1 MAKHFADSDGADSQ
15 RRGTQAPQSRADFE
29 ARPGESPHACGS
41 RAVADASEPAPAGDG
56 LDFVPDPYGWG
67 PGQGG
72 SAQGGSAPS
81 SNLHV
86 AGDPDPYAASGP
98 NPFAAGSSPCASE
111 PNPYA
116 SEPNLFAPGSG
127 TGSYADESNPY
138 AAPTS
143 GAVNLRHEQVGPGSE
158 KARRKHRD
166 LPGQGVPGQQR
177 RPRRR
182 KPVLL
187 IVLVAVL
194 ALAVGG
200 VYLYLNPPI
209 FSVTVNGTARTVSAG
224 STLADIVKE
233 GYASPKAGNLMAVDG
248 SVAKEGGGDQL
259 EAQVN
264 DQTTNDASFVV
275 PRGANVT
282 ISDGQDT
289 TEDYDEQTETVPHGE
304 SGSDV
309 NSFNNYWAGSIHI
322 YSDGEDGEQVTKT
335 GKVSGKTV
343 TEVTKQ
349 PVDAGYHVYT
359 ADTGDDKVIAL
370 TFDDG
375 PWPTTTSEILDILK
389 ANDAHATF
397 FEIGNQ
403 IAENADVVKRIHE
416 EGHQIGTH
424 TWDHAAGSGR
434 GVDLTRMTADEQ
446 VSEVEKGFDA
456 IDQAIG
462 TKTSRI
468 LRAPGGNYHGQ
479 IITTL
484 RDKVTAEVGWN
495 IDTEDWRKPGA
506 DKIEQAILSAKS
518 GDVILMHD
526 GGGDRSETVA
536 ALKDA
541 LPKLKAEGFKF
552 ITVDE
557 LLAYGMPKSE

>member
-1 MAKHFADSDGADSQ
+1 MAKHFAGSNGADSQ

-29 ARPGESPHACGS
+29 ARPGESPYARGS
-41 RAVADASEPAPAGDG
+41 RAVADASEPAPADDG
-56 LDFVPDPYGWG
+56 LDYVPDPYGWG
-67 PGQGG
+67 PGQ
-72 SAQGGSAPS
+72 SGSAPS
-81 SNLHV
+81 SS
-86 AGDPDPYAASGP
+86 PYAAG
-98 NPFAAGSSPCASE
+98 NGAGSS
-111 PNPYA
+111 
-116 SEPNLFAPGSG
+116 
-127 TGSYADESNPY
+127 ADESSPY

-143 GAVNLRHEQVGPGSE
+143 GAMSLCHEQVGPGSE
-158 KARRKHRD
+158 KARRKHRN
-166 LPGQGVPGQQR
+166 LPEQGVPGQQR

-187 IVLVAVL
+187 IALVAVL

-209 FSVTVNGTARTVSAG
+209 FSITVNGTARTVSAG

-304 SGSDV
+304 SGSDM

>member
-1 MAKHFADSDGADSQ
+1 MAKHFAGSNGVDSQ

-29 ARPGESPHACGS
+29 ARPGESPYARGS
-41 RAVADASEPAPAGDG
+41 RAVADASEPAPADDG
-56 LDFVPDPYGWG
+56 PDYVPDPYGWG
-67 PGQGG
+67 LGQGG
-72 SAQGGSAPS
+72 STPS
-81 SNLHV
+81 
-86 AGDPDPYAASGP
+86 
-98 NPFAAGSSPCASE
+98 
-111 PNPYA
+111 
-116 SEPNLFAPGSG
+116 
-127 TGSYADESNPY
+127 SNPY
-138 AAPTS
+138 AAGGGAGSCAGESSPYAAPAS

-182 KPVLL
+182 KPALL

-209 FSVTVNGTARTVSAG
+209 FSITVNGTARTVSAG

-304 SGSDV
+304 SGSDM

-403 IAENADVVKRIHE
+403 IAENADVVKRIH
-416 EGHQIGTH
+416 
-424 TWDHAAGSGR
+424 
-434 GVDLTRMTADEQ
+434 
-446 VSEVEKGFDA
+446 
-456 IDQAIG
+456 
-462 TKTSRI
+462 
-468 LRAPGGNYHGQ
+468 
-479 IITTL
+479 
-484 RDKVTAEVGWN
+484 
-495 IDTEDWRKPGA
+495 
-506 DKIEQAILSAKS
+506 
-518 GDVILMHD
+518 
-526 GGGDRSETVA
+526 
-536 ALKDA
+536 
-541 LPKLKAEGFKF
+541 
-552 ITVDE
+552 
-557 LLAYGMPKSE
+557 

>member
-1 MAKHFADSDGADSQ
+1 MAKHFAGSNGVDSQ

-29 ARPGESPHACGS
+29 ARPGESPYARGS
-41 RAVADASEPAPAGDG
+41 RAVADASEPAPADDG
-56 LDFVPDPYGWG
+56 PDYVPDPYGWG
-67 PGQGG
+67 LGQGG
-72 SAQGGSAPS
+72 STPS
-81 SNLHV
+81 SN
-86 AGDPDPYAASGP
+86 PYAAGGG
-98 NPFAAGSSPCASE
+98 AGSCA
-111 PNPYA
+111 
-116 SEPNLFAPGSG
+116 G
-127 TGSYADESNPY
+127 ESNPY

-557 LLAYGMPKSE
+557 LLAFGMPKSE

>member
-1 MAKHFADSDGADSQ
+1 MAKHFAGSSGVDSQ
-15 RRGTQAPQSRADFE
+15 RRGTRAPQSRADFE
-29 ARPGESPHACGS
+29 ARPGESPYARGS
-41 RAVADASEPAPAGDG
+41 RAVADASEPAPADDG
-56 LDFVPDPYGWG
+56 PDYVPDPYGWG
-67 PGQGG
+67 LGQGG
-72 SAQGGSAPS
+72 STPS
-81 SNLHV
+81 
-86 AGDPDPYAASGP
+86 
-98 NPFAAGSSPCASE
+98 
-111 PNPYA
+111 
-116 SEPNLFAPGSG
+116 
-127 TGSYADESNPY
+127 SNPY
-138 AAPTS
+138 AAGGGAGSCAGESSPYAAPAS

-182 KPVLL
+182 KPALL

-209 FSVTVNGTARTVSAG
+209 FSITVNGTARTVSAG

-264 DQTTNDASFVV
+264 GQTTNDASFVV

-304 SGSDV
+304 SGSDM

-446 VSEVEKGFDA
+446 ASEVEKGFDA

-484 RDKVTAEVGWN
+484 KDKVTAEVGWN

>member
-1 MAKHFADSDGADSQ
+1 MAKHFAGSNGVDSQ

-29 ARPGESPHACGS
+29 ARPGESPYARGT
-41 RAVADASEPAPAGDG
+41 RAVADASEPAPADDG
-56 LDFVPDPYGWG
+56 PDYVPDPYGWG
-67 PGQGG
+67 LGQGG
-72 SAQGGSAPS
+72 STPS

-127 TGSYADESNPY
+127 TGSYADESSPY
-138 AAPTS
+138 AAPAS

-182 KPVLL
+182 KPALL

-209 FSVTVNGTARTVSAG
+209 FSITVNGTARTVSAG

-304 SGSDV
+304 SGSDM

-446 VSEVEKGFDA
+446 ASEVEKGFDA

-484 RDKVTAEVGWN
+484 KDKVTAEVGWN

-526 GGGDRSETVA
+526 GGGDRSETAA
-536 ALKDA
+536 ALRDA

>member
-1 MAKHFADSDGADSQ
+1 MAKHFAGSNGVDSQ

-29 ARPGESPHACGS
+29 ARPGESPYARGS
-41 RAVADASEPAPAGDG
+41 RAVADASELASADDG
-56 LDFVPDPYGWG
+56 PDYVPDPYGWG
-67 PGQGG
+67 LGQGG
-72 SAQGGSAPS
+72 STPS
-81 SNLHV
+81 
-86 AGDPDPYAASGP
+86 
-98 NPFAAGSSPCASE
+98 
-111 PNPYA
+111 
-116 SEPNLFAPGSG
+116 
-127 TGSYADESNPY
+127 SNPY
-138 AAPTS
+138 AAGGGAGSCAGESSPYAAPAS

-182 KPVLL
+182 KPALL

-209 FSVTVNGTARTVSAG
+209 FSITVNGTARTVSAG

-304 SGSDV
+304 SGSDM

-526 GGGDRSETVA
+526 GGGDRSETAA
-536 ALKDA
+536 ALRDA

-552 ITVDE
+552 ITVDK